1 MCGIQQNEESEQ
13 GRVKGF
19 QLRYCIVGS
28 EGSESVEYYARDW
41 SKGYEPRVLN
51 VRVQSYVLRVILEI
65 TVSVLFPLL
74 TLLIVLSAVSI
85 NVVIC

>member
-1 MCGIQQNEESEQ
+1 MCGIQQNEESER

-28 EGSESVEYYARDW
+28 EGSESVEYCVRDRC
-41 SKGYEPRVLN
+41 KGYEPRVLN

-65 TVSVLFPLL
+65 TVSVLFSLL
-74 TLLIVLSAVSI
+74 TVLIVLSAMSI